1 MLQDKIVAADPAA
14 IEGMAKLCGDLAVGC
29 TDTAGHITE
38 VADSVSRQI
47 ATIATLEQII
57 AGLEADQ
64 SRVADSTDEARLLS
78 EKARIKLDAGAR
90 VIAESLGEF
99 IAVTNLVVKLGEQV
113 TEVTAALAQV
123 KRVTQSIDTIA
134 RTTNMLALNAAIEA
148 ERAGDAGRTFAV
160 VAAEVKKLA
169 QSTRAAT
176 EEIDTTMTW
185 VSRETEAFVS
195 EVRTSVDKSRAAQT
209 SLATVN
215 DSVAEVAQIVELVDQ
230 QSDGIARSTSLIH
243 DNVLRLRDEVTGFAG
258 EARSSERRLIEARD
272 KTVELELLSNR
283 MFDQLVHSGFATADR
298 RLADKALE
306 AAERIRVL
314 VEGAIARG
322 EIAMADVFDTDYRII
337 PGSEPE
343 RFDNR
348 FNDFADRYL
357 RPIIDEVSDSAAEIE
372 GAVCSDINGY
382 LPTHQSSRSQPP
394 RPGDIEWNT
403 AKCRNRRILLDDATA
418 RAIRSDAPFMMAV
431 YRFEKGD
438 DYSLLKNVFVPLH
451 FGGRRWGNFE
461 IAYVSRDGAE
471 RQ

>member
-1 MLQDKIVAADPAA
+1 MIQDKIVAADPAA

-185 VSRETEAFVS
+185 VSRETEAFVA

-272 KTVELELLSNR
+272 KTVEVELLSNR

-298 RLADKALE
+298 CLVDKALE
-306 AAERIRVL
+306 AADRVRAL
-314 VEGAIARG
+314 VEGAMARG
-322 EIAMADVFDTDYRII
+322 EIGMADVFDTDYRLI

-357 RPIIDEVSDSAAEIE
+357 RPIIDEISDSSAEIE

-418 RAIRSDAPFMMAV
+418 RAIKSDAPFMMAV

-451 FGGRRWGNFE
+451 FNGRRWGNFE
-461 IAYVSRDGAE
+461 IAYVSRD
-471 RQ
+471 